1 METIY
6 NRAKDKDVAAVKL
19 YAADGEK
26 YLSYDS
32 AGERLLSAA
41 EVKDL
46 FVQGMVIEMKG
57 DLYQP
62 LCLVKDG
69 SAVKVQVVKEATA
82 TLTAYNFYSSEKVF
96 SMG

>member
-1 METIY
+1 MEKIY

-19 YAADGEK
+19 YAADDEEH
-26 YLSYDS
+26 LSYDS
-32 AGERLLSAA
+32 AGKELLSAA

-62 LCLVKDG
+62 LCLVADNT
-69 SAVKVQVVKEATA
+69 AVKVLVAKEATN
-82 TLTAYNFYSSEKVF
+82 TLTAYNFYSKEKHL
-96 SMG
+96 GK

>member
-1 METIY
+1 MEKIY

-19 YAADGEK
+19 YAADDGEH
-26 YLSYDS
+26 LSYDS
-32 AGERLLSAA
+32 AGKEMLSAA

-69 SAVKVQVVKEATA
+69 SAVKILVVKEVST
-82 TLTAYNFYSSEKVF
+82 TLTAYNFYSKEKAL
-96 SMG
+96 GK

>member
-1 METIY
+1 MEKIY

-19 YAADGEK
+19 YAADDEEH
-26 YLSYDS
+26 LSYDS
-32 AGERLLSAA
+32 AGEQLLSAA

-62 LCLVKDG
+62 LCLVADG
-69 SAVKVQVVKEATA
+69 TAVKVLVVKEVTT
-82 TLTAYNFYSSEKVF
+82 TLTAYNFYSKEKEL
-96 SMG
+96 SA

>member
-1 METIY
+1 MEKIY

-19 YAADGEK
+19 YAADDGEH
-26 YLSYDS
+26 LSYDS
-32 AGERLLSAA
+32 TGKELLSAA

-69 SAVKVQVVKEATA
+69 SAVKILVVKEVST
-82 TLTAYNFYSSEKVF
+82 TLTAYNFYSKEKAL
-96 SMG
+96 GK